1 VGRAN
6 TKYFLADLKTVM
18 GMGIIIIWCA
28 AGGDVWFF
36 LIELC
41 ESFV

>member
-1 VGRAN
+1 MGRAK

-18 GMGIIIIWCA
+18 GIGITIWCA
-28 AGGDVWFF
+28 AVGDVWFF